1 MAELIAAYSPPMP
14 NPVRNRNRKNHHGAK
29 DNAVSAVAARYV
41 PRVIMNSFLR
51 PNRSVSQPKNSAPR
65 QAPSTYIAAPNPVIW
80 AWVMS
85 MPLPGL
91 LICPEMF
98 PTMVTSRPSRIQTV
112 PRPITIIQCHRD
124 QGSRSRRDGTL
135 VVTVP
140 V

>member
-1 MAELIAAYSPPMP
+1 
-14 NPVRNRNRKNHHGAK
+14 
-29 DNAVSAVAARYV
+29 
-41 PRVIMNSFLR
+41 
-51 PNRSVSQPKNSAPR
+51 
-65 QAPSTYIAAPNPVIW
+65 
-80 AWVMS
+80 MS
-85 MPLPGL
+85 RPLPGL
-91 LICPEMF
+91 EICPERF